1 LGFINNS
8 LISTPDSFSLLAII
22 IRHTIVDDLTAR
34 GATGSFIHGG
44 FELGGG
50 SIRQGAALS
59 FLDGT
64 HHHVLRDGQM
74 NKSISKSDNT
84 IAIAIIAWLDKVDTL
99 VDLIEAK
106 VAPAWRVDAIASS
119 MRLGTLR

>member
-1 LGFINNS
+1 VG
-8 LISTPDSFSLLAII
+8 
-22 IRHTIVDDLTAR
+22 DLTAR

-74 NKSISKSDNT
+74 DKSISKSDNT
-84 IAIAIIAWLDKVDTL
+84 IAIASIAWLDKVDTL
-99 VDLIEAK
+99 VDLIEGK
-106 VAPAWRVDAIASS
+106 V
-119 MRLGTLR
+119 GTGLVCRCNSEVHEIRDPSVKSGLTD